1 MSILEKLRERRES
14 KKLTATENW
23 KALVCK
29 VATDPK
35 IDINLVDQKLDE
47 FGKSETDL
55 KNAVELFHKLREA
68 EAVVEAGEGIRE
80 KIKENSIAHSK
91 LIETFLAEKNARQQ
105 AFNEEEQRLR
115 SVGGQLQHQSRLID
129 EAMAFIGK
137 HS

>member
-35 IDINLVDQKLDE
+35 IDINLVDQQLDE
-47 FGKSETDL
+47 FGKSEADL
-55 KNAVELFHKLREA
+55 KNAVELFLKLQEA
-68 EAVVEAGEGIRE
+68 EAVIEAGEGIRE
-80 KIKENSIAHSK
+80 KIRENSRAHSK
-91 LIETFLAEKNARQQ
+91 LTETFLAEKNARQKVY
-105 AFNEEEQRLR
+105 FEEEVRLR
-115 SVGGQLQHQSRLID
+115 SAGGQLSHQSRLID
-129 EAMAFIGK
+129 EAMAFIAK

>member
-80 KIKENSIAHSK
+80 KIRDELNRTFKAYKHLCRGKNRTTTGVQRRRTTSSIDW
-91 LIETFLAEKNARQQ
+91 RP
-105 AFNEEEQRLR
+105 
-115 SVGGQLQHQSRLID
+115 V
-129 EAMAFIGK
+129 EASIK
-137 HS
+137 TYR